1 MAGRCFPA
9 APIPVLEQ
17 FILSIME
24 NPAKILE
31 DLRASWAADR
41 SDPRAASRLAEHYG
55 DLGWFNEAE
64 EVYRDALALSGDDY
78 FLLLSY
84 GNACY
89 RRAAWTQA
97 LEVFL
102 KLTRL
107 MPGRVEGWNNAGMA
121 FVKIGNFGDAAGLFR
136 TMLAIEPDNPG
147 ALLNLGNCHAAR
159 GELAEAAK
167 LFKRAIAVSP
177 DCADAWYNLG
187 NTHLSQKEYPEARAS
202 FERALRYRPEFPS
215 ALKNL
220 GVAFEF
226 LNENDR
232 AFACF
237 RKAAELGRTDSGAYV
252 NLARACCSRDEI
264 GEAKGY
270 FLKAVR
276 LEPRSVDAWLGLSTI
291 ALMKG
296 DVAACLR
303 CMLAIIPNLSA
314 GRAVRCARIL
324 LELGRPREAL
334 QVLDAAKKQ
343 SLCSDELDALRHD
356 ATGQCGEE
364 GDRVAVCTG
373 KGA

>member
-1 MAGRCFPA
+1 MDPGSGGIPQINQAHARAGR
-9 APIPVLEQ
+9 
-17 FILSIME
+17 
-24 NPAKILE
+24 
-31 DLRASWAADR
+31 
-41 SDPRAASRLAEHYG
+41 
-55 DLGWFNEAE
+55 
-64 EVYRDALALSGDDY
+64 
-78 FLLLSY
+78 
-84 GNACY
+84 
-89 RRAAWTQA
+89 
-97 LEVFL
+97 
-102 KLTRL
+102 
-107 MPGRVEGWNNAGMA
+107 GWNNAGMA
-121 FVKIGNFGDAAGLFR
+121 FVKIGIFGDAAGLFR

-147 ALLNLGNCHAAR
+147 ALLNLGNCHAIR
-159 GELAEAAK
+159 GELAEAAR

-303 CMLAIIPNLSA
+303 CMLAIMPNLSA

-324 LELGRPREAL
+324 LELGRPCEAL

-343 SLCSDELDALRHD
+343 SLCSDELDALR
-356 ATGQCGEE
+356 ARC
-364 GDRVAVCTG
+364 DRAMRRRGRSGSRAAPG
-373 KGA
+373 KGLIG